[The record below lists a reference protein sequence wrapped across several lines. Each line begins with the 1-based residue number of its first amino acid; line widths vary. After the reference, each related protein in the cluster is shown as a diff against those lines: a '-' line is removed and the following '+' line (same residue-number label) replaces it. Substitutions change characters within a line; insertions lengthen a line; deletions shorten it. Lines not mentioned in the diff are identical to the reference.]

1 MQNVASYGQ
10 LVTQKTQGHC
20 ANIVERINMEELI
33 AEMENIIADVNVEE
47 IAAHINEESLWNWCG
62 AWRERAN
69 ELMGEIKKHA
79 TEFNTKR

>member
-33 AEMENIIADVNVEE
+33 AEMENMIADVNVAE
-47 IAAHINEESLWNWCG
+47 IADHINEESLWNWCG
-62 AWRERAN
+62 AWREKAIGILDEMRS
-69 ELMGEIKKHA
+69 EIGIPL
-79 TEFNTKR
+79 